1 MRKLIAILTILS
13 IIITQSLTLYSAEEE
28 PNPPYSYVL
37 MEGSTGT
44 LLYADNGSAPFKP
57 FHSSKLMTL
66 LLLCEAMDRGELTP
80 ESIITVSK
88 HANSQQGSQI
98 WLNAGEKI
106 PLSELITAVT
116 VGNAN
121 DACVAIAEAVG
132 GSEEEFVLRM
142 NLKAAE
148 LGMQSTVYA
157 DSTGMGSGSI
167 TTACDIAIL
176 AAELSRHDELK
187 NDFTTWMTTVRGGQA
202 ELVSQNRLIRT
213 YNGITGMKAYY
224 SKDCG
229 NCLIASAEKNGITM
243 ICVILG
249 EKDEFVRFTTAKEK
263 MNIGFSAY
271 SIYLPARKDIFL
283 EPAAVTGGVVSKVET
298 DVGELGRFVIKSGK
312 EGDVEIATEYFP
324 DVTAPIKAGQK
335 VGRVVYS
342 LDDNELYAVD
352 ILAKSDVKKMNP
364 FYGLLKLMKSLFL
377 E

>member
-1 MRKLIAILTILS
+1 MKKLIIFLTTLFLLT
-13 IIITQSLTLYSAEEE
+13 TQSALPCFAEEE
-28 PNPPYSYVL
+28 SIPYSYVL

-57 FHSSKLMTL
+57 FHSAKLMTL
-66 LLLCEAMDRGELTP
+66 LLLCEAMDSGELTP
-80 ESIITVSK
+80 ESVITVSK
-88 HANSQQGSQI
+88 HANSQEGSQI
-98 WLNAGEKI
+98 WLDVGEKI
-106 PLSELITAVT
+106 PLSELITAIT

-142 NLKAAE
+142 NLRASE

-157 DSTGMGSGSI
+157 DSTGMGIGSI

-176 AAELSRHDELK
+176 ASELSRHDELK
-187 NDFTTWMTTVRGGQA
+187 KDFTTWMTTVRGGKA

-249 EKDEFVRFTTAKEK
+249 EEDEFARFTTAKEK

-271 SIYLPARKDIFL
+271 SIYQPLRKDIFL
-283 EPAAVTGGVVSKVET
+283 EPVDVIGGVVSKVET
-298 DVGELGRFVIKSGK
+298 DVGELGGFVIKSGSV
-312 EGDVEIATEYFP
+312 DDIEIQTEYFP
-324 DVTAPIKAGQK
+324 DIEAPIRQGQR
-335 VGRVVYS
+335 VGRVVYK
-342 LDDNELYAVD
+342 LDDSELYAID
-352 ILAKSDVKKMNP
+352 IIAAGEVKKMNP
-364 FYGLLKLMKSLFL
+364 FYGLVKLLRSLFL